1 MKGTPNYIV
10 FTKPKLIQ
18 IKQSKINIKLWKID
32 INERVL
38 YFLKQIITSFILIG
52 NDVKVFYIRHK
63 FLKIIFTWNQSIIWE
78 KIKSETLRY
87 NDSNRKLWIHA
98 MSPLCSEAS
107 IFSFEMICV
116 QKSNIKTNNS
126 KKFWVQMKCQ

>member
-1 MKGTPNYIV
+1 MKGTRNYIV

-32 INERVL
+32 INERAL
-38 YFLKQIITSFILIG
+38 YFLKQIITYFILIG
-52 NDVKVFYIRHK
+52 NDVKVFYIRYK
-63 FLKIIFTWNQSIIWE
+63 FLKIIFTWNQSIVSE

-87 NDSNRKLWIHA
+87 NDSNSKLWMHA

-107 IFSFEMICV
+107 IFCFEMIYV
-116 QKSNIKTNNS
+116 QKSIIKTNNN
-126 KKFWVQMKCQ
+126 KNFWVQMKCK